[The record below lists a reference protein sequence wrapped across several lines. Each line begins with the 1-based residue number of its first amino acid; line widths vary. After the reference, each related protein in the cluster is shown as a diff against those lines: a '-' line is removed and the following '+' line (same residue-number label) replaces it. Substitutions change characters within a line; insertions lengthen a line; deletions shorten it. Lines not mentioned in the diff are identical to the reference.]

1 MRDDES
7 SDPFASLPEL
17 IERLLPA
24 VRRLFYRQQMP
35 AWDGED
41 LMQEALAAAL
51 RRWTTI
57 DDKEGWL
64 YGTVRRMCTVYWR
77 ERRRRRWVALDASVV
92 DPRRTLVEGQERRD
106 RLLDVDRECAKL
118 PRHLRRLMYL
128 RYGLGLG
135 LAEIGSGMGPGQD
148 PRVQAGAA
156 GLGASARASGC
167 WPPAAH
173 TMRLSQTP
181 AGTQRRDAVVSQR
194 EDCRTLEV
202 TLLGFSERRRPWTPA
217 RFGALREIYRHMS
230 IDDLVRPPW
239 VERASIYPVSRR
251 DVENRRGSNETC
263 DIRLAYA

>member
-7 SDPFASLPEL
+7 SDPFAALPEL

-24 VRRLFYRQQMP
+24 VRRLFYRQQIP

-92 DPRRTLVEGQERRD
+92 DSRRTLVEGQERRD

-135 LAEIGSGMGPGQD
+135 LAEIGSEMGTCKSHVCRQEQ
-148 PRVQAGAA
+148 RVVERLQGLLAA
-156 GLGASARASGC
+156 GLQRPTRCGC
-167 WPPAAH
+167 
-173 TMRLSQTP
+173 
-181 AGTQRRDAVVSQR
+181 
-194 EDCRTLEV
+194 
-202 TLLGFSERRRPWTPA
+202 RRRPPA
-217 RFGALREIYRHMS
+217 RKDATPLSPNARTAAL
-230 IDDLVRPPW
+230 W
-239 VERASIYPVSRR
+239 K
-251 DVENRRGSNETC
+251 
-263 DIRLAYA
+263 